1 MPVAMPASAAKP
13 RPLLEGFL
21 IGILVLVASAASV
34 LSLHFKAR
42 EAQVG
47 AIRSRLERLAMEAA
61 GLVDLEAHRAVRSAD
76 QVNSPEYDR
85 AIAGLLKFHR
95 RERELLYVYTFINDD
110 GTLRFILDTA
120 TRAAIGEPSDR
131 GVIPSLPMSPVTQ
144 GAPALRR
151 AFEVDGAASTAEPLE
166 TEFGTL
172 MTGVAPL
179 RDAAGRVVGGVGV
192 DIDFAQYTTLLN
204 PLWASTRNSL
214 TLAFVAA
221 LLVGLIVTAW
231 RRSAAQRDIRW
242 REAESRK
249 AEVEQHNA
257 TLVDTLSRNLR
268 LQQAATEV
276 NHLLL
281 SDVAYSRILPRVLAL
296 IGDAAG
302 THAISYFSASTDD
315 VGKLLVISKRY
326 EWVRDGFAA
335 PPNDPRLTGLDLAT
349 EGMFDW
355 AAELLTG
362 REINVLAS
370 TLSGTHAE
378 LFTPEGFSSLLIMPV
393 RTAELCAGLLVMQD
407 RARTEAW
414 GEQEL
419 AIFHTLAGNLGS
431 TIVKQRA
438 EHAREKD
445 RALLSGV
452 LNSSI
457 DGVMALRAVRTSDG
471 TLSDFEAILINPSAG
486 RMIGRLGCDIMGTSL
501 REGLA
506 DVFDDAVFAQLAKV
520 VETGEPS
527 AEDYRASIRG
537 KERWIHLVAV
547 KLDDGVAITFSDT
560 TDRRQAEIA
569 LVQAKEDAVKADKAK
584 SEFLAVMSHEI
595 RTPMNGVIGFTT
607 LLQDTQL
614 DAHQRDCVETIRRS
628 GEALLSLINDIL
640 DFSKIEAGAIE
651 LEALPI
657 DLTKLF
663 ENVLYINRHTAS
675 VKGLQ
680 LGSTIDPR
688 VPANITGDSG
698 RLQQIL
704 VNLVGN
710 AVKFTSQGSVTV
722 RVEFVGFEPKEGGR
736 KARLRFSITDTGIG
750 IAPDK
755 LERLFKPFS
764 QADSSTT
771 RKFGGTGLGLAISKR
786 LCNIMGGDIAVE
798 SELGHGSCFHF
809 TILAGLAPA
818 HATSAPRAFDASAAP
833 ATNGSGHG
841 TDGTNGA
848 KSVVPLNLAERLPLS
863 ILVAEDNIVNQKIV
877 RMLLGKMG
885 YTPTFASN
893 GREAVLRWQNGR
905 FDLVLMDVQM
915 PELDG
920 YAATR
925 EIRSHEGPV
934 TGRAR
939 VHICALTADA
949 MDGDRD
955 RCLTAGMDD
964 YLSKP
969 INPNHL
975 TALIERVGARKREA
989 STA

>member
-1 MPVAMPASAAKP
+1 MPVAKIAAAATP
-13 RPLLEGFL
+13 RPLLEGFFV
-21 IGILVLVASAASV
+21 GILVLIASVTSV

-42 EAQVG
+42 EAQIG
-47 AIRSRLERLAMEAA
+47 AIRSRLERLAVEAA
-61 GLVDLEAHRAVRSAD
+61 ALVDLEAHRAIVSAD
-76 QVNSPEYDR
+76 QINSLEYDR
-85 AIAGLLKFHR
+85 AITRLLEFHR
-95 RERELLYVYTFINDD
+95 REPDLVYIFTFIDD
-110 GTLRFILDTA
+110 AGTLRFVLDTS
-120 TRAAIGEPSDR
+120 TRATPATLTARRLTSSRPMDPVIGGMDVFR
-131 GVIPSLPMSPVTQ
+131 GVLSS
-144 GAPALRR
+144 GAVL
-151 AFEVDGAASTAEPLE
+151 SQAEPIS
-166 TEFGTL
+166 TEFGDL
-172 MTGVAPL
+172 MGAVAPL

-192 DIDFAQYTTLLN
+192 DIDFARYEALLD

-214 TLAFVAA
+214 IVAFCAA
-221 LLVGLIVTAW
+221 LLVALVTGGLRQA
-231 RRSAAQRDIRW
+231 AAQRDRQW

-249 AEVEQHNA
+249 TEVEQRNA
-257 TLVDTLSRNLR
+257 ALVDTLSRSLR

-281 SDVAYSRILPRVLAL
+281 SDVAYARILPRVLAL

-302 THAISYFSASTDD
+302 THAVSYFSASTDD
-315 VGKLLVISKRY
+315 VGKLLVVAKRY
-326 EWVRDGFAA
+326 EWVRDGFPA
-335 PPNDPRLTGLDLAT
+335 PPNDARLTGLDLAT

-362 REINVLAS
+362 REINVLAGAIG
-370 TLSGTHAE
+370 GTHAE
-378 LFTPEGFSSLLIMPV
+378 LFTPAGFTSLLIMPV

-407 RARTEAW
+407 RQRAEPW

-419 AIFHTLAGNLGS
+419 AIFRTLAGNLGS

-452 LNSSI
+452 LDSSI

-471 TLSDFEAILINPSAG
+471 TLSDFETVLINPSAG

-501 REGLA
+501 REGLS
-506 DVFDDAVFAQLAKV
+506 DVFDEAVFAQLARV

-537 KERWIHLVAV
+537 QERWIHLVAV
-547 KLDDGVAITFSDT
+547 KLDDGAAITFSDT
-560 TDRRQAEIA
+560 TERRQAEIA
-569 LVQAKEDAVKADKAK
+569 LVKAKEEAVKADRAK

-628 GEALLSLINDIL
+628 GEALLALINDIL

-657 DLTKLF
+657 DLHKLF

-680 LGSTIDPR
+680 LVSTIDPR
-688 VPANITGDSG
+688 LPPNITGDAG

-704 VNLVGN
+704 INLVGN

-722 RVEFVGFEPKEGGR
+722 RAEFVGFEPKDGGGR
-736 KARLRFSITDTGIG
+736 RARLRFSITDTGIG
-750 IAPDK
+750 IPPDK

-771 RKFGGTGLGLAISKR
+771 RRFGGTGLGLAISKR
-786 LCNIMGGDIAVE
+786 LCNVMGGDITVE
-798 SELGHGSCFHF
+798 SEPGHGSCFHF
-809 TILAGLAPA
+809 TVLAGLAPVHLA
-818 HATSAPRAFDASAAP
+818 AAPRAVEAPAVATPAPDATASA
-833 ATNGSGHG
+833 G
-841 TDGTNGA
+841 GA
-848 KSVVPLNLAERLPLS
+848 KSVVPLNLAAQLPLS

-877 RMLLGKMG
+877 RMLLTKMG
-885 YTPTFASN
+885 YAPTFASN
-893 GREAVLRWQNGR
+893 GREAVLRWQNGQ

-925 EIRSHEGPV
+925 EIRNHESLTP
-934 TGRAR
+934 GRAR

-955 RCLTAGMDD
+955 KCLASGMDD

-969 INPNHL
+969 INPAKL
-975 TALIERVGARKREA
+975 AALIERVGTHKREA

>member
-1 MPVAMPASAAKP
+1 MPVAHSASAAVP
-13 RPLLEGFL
+13 RPVLEGFFV
-21 IGILVLVASAASV
+21 GILVFITSATSV

-42 EAQVG
+42 DAQVG
-47 AIRSRLERLAMEAA
+47 AIRSRLERLAVEAA
-61 GLVDLEAHRAVRSAD
+61 GLIDLEAHRSIRSSE
-76 QVNSPEYDR
+76 QVESLEYDR
-85 AIAGLLKFHR
+85 AIARLLEFHQ
-95 RERELLYVYTFINDD
+95 RERDLLYVYTFINDG
-110 GTLRFILDTA
+110 GTLRYILDTS
-120 TRAAIGEPSDR
+120 TRARADAAADHVVPPSQ
-131 GVIPSLPMSPVTQ
+131 PMDPVLSGQ
-144 GAPALRR
+144 ELLRRVLDHAAPA
-151 AFEVDGAASTAEPLE
+151 STEEPIH

-172 MTGVAPL
+172 MGGVAPL
-179 RDAAGRVVGGVGV
+179 RDVAGRTIGGVGV
-192 DIDFAQYTTLLN
+192 DVDFARYTALFD

-214 TLAFVAA
+214 TIAAFAA
-221 LLVGLIVTAW
+221 VLVGLITGAL
-231 RRSAAQRDIRW
+231 RRSAAQRDRQW
-242 REAESRK
+242 REAETRK
-249 AEVEQHNA
+249 LEVEQRNA
-257 TLVDTLSRNLR
+257 DLVDTLSRSLR

-302 THAISYFSASTDD
+302 THAISYFSSSTDD
-315 VGKLLVISKRY
+315 VGKLLVVSKRF
-326 EWVRDGFAA
+326 EWVRDGFA
-335 PPNDPRLTGLDLAT
+335 PPPDDPRLTGLDLPT

-370 TLSGTHAE
+370 TLDGTHAG
-378 LFTPEGFSSLLIMPV
+378 LFAPEGFTALLIMPV

-407 RARTEAW
+407 RLRTEPW

-419 AIFHTLAGNLGS
+419 AILRTLAGNLGS

-486 RMIGRLGCDIMGTSL
+486 RMIGRLGCDILGTSL
-501 REGLA
+501 REGLSG
-506 DVFDDAVFAQLAKV
+506 VFDEAVFAQLARV
-520 VETGEPS
+520 VETGDPS
-527 AEDYRASIRG
+527 AEDYRATIRG
-537 KERWIHLVAV
+537 EERWIHLVAV
-547 KLDDGVAITFSDT
+547 KLEDGVAITFSDT
-560 TDRRQAEIA
+560 TERRHAEIA
-569 LVQAKEDAVKADKAK
+569 LVKAKEEAVKADKAK

-607 LLQDTQL
+607 LLQDTTL

-657 DLTKLF
+657 DLHKLF

-680 LGSTIDPR
+680 LASTIDPR

-698 RLQQIL
+698 RLQQVLI
-704 VNLVGN
+704 NLAGN
-710 AVKFTSQGSVTV
+710 AVKFTSQGSVTL
-722 RVEFVGFEPKEGGR
+722 RTEFVGFEQKEGAR

-750 IAPDK
+750 IPADK

-786 LCNIMGGDIAVE
+786 LCNVMGGDISVE
-798 SELGHGSCFHF
+798 SEPGHGSCFHF
-809 TILAGLAPA
+809 TILTGLAPT
-818 HATSAPRAFDASAAP
+818 HTAAP
-833 ATNGSGHG
+833 ARPREAMHLPAAATSQAAPGGEP
-841 TDGTNGA
+841 A
-848 KSVVPLNLAERLPLS
+848 KSVVPPNLAARLPLS
-863 ILVAEDNIVNQKIV
+863 ILVAEDNVVNQKIV
-877 RMLLGKMG
+877 RMLLTKMG
-885 YTPTFASN
+885 YAPTFASN

-925 EIRSHEGPV
+925 EIRNHESL
-934 TGRAR
+934 TAGRAR

-955 RCLTAGMDD
+955 RCLAAGMDD

-975 TALIERVGARKREA
+975 AALVERVGTLRRET
-989 STA
+989 STP

>member
-1 MPVAMPASAAKP
+1 MPVAQLAAAAKP
-13 RPLLEGFL
+13 RPLLEGFFV
-21 IGILVLVASAASV
+21 GILVLVTSITSV
-34 LSLHFKAR
+34 LTLHFKAK
-42 EAQVG
+42 EAQVD
-47 AIRSRLERLAMEAA
+47 AIRSRLERLAVEAA
-61 GLVDLEAHRAVRSAD
+61 GMVDLEAHQAIRATRQTDSA
-76 QVNSPEYDR
+76 EYDR
-85 AIAGLLKFHR
+85 AIARLVAFHH
-95 RERELLYVYTFINDD
+95 RERDLLYVYTFINDG
-110 GTLRFILDTA
+110 GTIRFVLDTA
-120 TRAAIGEPSDR
+120 TRAAPAAIDSR
-131 GVIPSLPMSPVTQ
+131 GLVASLPMEAATTDASLLHE
-144 GAPALRR
+144 AL
-151 AFEVDGAASTAEPLE
+151 ASGTATSTPEP
-166 TEFGTL
+166 TPTNFGML
-172 MTGVAPL
+172 MSGYAPL
-179 RDAAGRVVGGVGV
+179 RDAAGRTLGGVGV
-192 DIDFAQYTTLLN
+192 DIDMAQYTALLD
-204 PLWASTRNSL
+204 PLWSSTRNSL
-214 TLAFVAA
+214 AIAGFAA
-221 LLVGLIVTAW
+221 LALGAITGAV
-231 RRSAAQRDIRW
+231 RRSALLRDRQW

-249 AEVEQHNA
+249 NEVELHNA
-257 TLVDTLSRNLR
+257 SLVDTLSRSLR

-281 SDVAYSRILPRVLAL
+281 SDVAYSRILPRVLAF

-302 THAISYFSASTDD
+302 SHAVSYFSASTDV
-315 VGKLLVISKRY
+315 VGKLLVVSKRY

-362 REINVLAS
+362 REINTLAS
-370 TLSGTHAE
+370 AIDESHAA
-378 LFTPEGFSSLLIMPV
+378 LFTPAGFTSLLIMPV

-407 RARTEAW
+407 RARTEPW

-419 AIFHTLAGNLGS
+419 AIFRTLAGNLGT
-431 TIVKQRA
+431 TIMKQRA
-438 EHAREKD
+438 EQAREKD

-452 LNSSI
+452 LDSSI
-457 DGVMALRAVRTSDG
+457 DGVIALRAVRTSDG

-486 RMIGRLGCDIMGTSL
+486 RMIGRLGCDVMGTSL

-506 DVFDDAVFAQLAKV
+506 DVFDEAVFAQLGRV

-527 AEDYRASIRG
+527 AEDYRTLIHG
-537 KERWIHLVAV
+537 EERWIHLVAV
-547 KLDDGVAITFSDT
+547 KLGDGVAITFSDT
-560 TDRRQAEIA
+560 TVRRQAETA
-569 LVQAKEDAVKADKAK
+569 LVRAKEDAVKADKAK

-607 LLQDTQL
+607 LLQDTTL
-614 DAHQRDCVETIRRS
+614 DPHQRDCVETIRRS

-651 LEALPI
+651 LESLPL
-657 DLTKLF
+657 DLHKLF
-663 ENVLYINRHTAS
+663 ENVLFINRHTAS
-675 VKGLQ
+675 VKGLH
-680 LGSTIDPR
+680 LASSLDPR
-688 VPANITGDSG
+688 IPPTITGDAG

-704 VNLVGN
+704 INLIGN
-710 AVKFTSQGSVTV
+710 AVKFTSEGSVSLAA
-722 RVEFVGFEPKEGGR
+722 EFVGFEQKEGHR
-736 KARLRFSITDTGIG
+736 RARIRFSITDTGIG

-786 LCNIMGGDIAVE
+786 LCHVMGGDISVE
-798 SELGHGSCFHF
+798 SEPGHGSRFHF

-818 HATSAPRAFDASAAP
+818 HLPHTPRPSAADLVQP
-833 ATNGSGHG
+833 ATAVTSPGGSR
-841 TDGTNGA
+841 
-848 KSVVPLNLAERLPLS
+848 SVVPAGLAARLPLS

-877 RMLLGKMG
+877 RMLLTKMG
-885 YTPTFASN
+885 YSPTFASN
-893 GREAVLRWQNGR
+893 GREGVLRWQNGH

-925 EIRSHEGPV
+925 EIRTQESLTP
-934 TGRAR
+934 GRAR

-955 RCLTAGMDD
+955 KCLAAGMDD

-969 INPNHL
+969 INPQQL
-975 TALIERVGARKREA
+975 AALIERVGTSRRET
-989 STA
+989 STT